1 MCELATPR
9 LRLRPLTTGDLPAL
23 AEMLADPEVMRHSL
37 RGVCDEMATRIF
49 LDWCFDCYIKYR
61 TGPLALVDRHDGD
74 FVGFCGVSP
83 EKIKSAT
90 ELNLGY
96 RLARR
101 YWGQGL
107 ATEAALAALEHAF
120 SDRRFD
126 SIVAIVEPTHAASL
140 RVAEKAGFDR
150 FQTLTFHQRPVRLY
164 RMLRAQWLQRPAAA
178 GVATIDSSKATP
190 SRN

>member
-1 MCELATPR
+1 MYELETPR
-9 LRLRPLTTGDLPAL
+9 LRLRPLANGDVPAL

-49 LDWCFDCYIKYR
+49 LDWCFDCYIKHR
-61 TGPLALVDRHDGD
+61 TGPLALVDRKDGN
-74 FVGFCGVSP
+74 FVGICGVSP
-83 EKIKSAT
+83 EKIKGTT

-126 SIVAIVEPTHAASL
+126 SIIAIIEPTHAASL
-140 RVAEKAGFDR
+140 RVVEKAGFGR
-150 FQTLTFHQRPVRLY
+150 FRTLELHQRPVRLY
-164 RMLRAQWLQRPAAA
+164 RMLRAQWQQRSAAEP
-178 GVATIDSSKATP
+178 G
-190 SRN
+190 